1 MNNLKNQ
8 LPLIVCL
15 GWFAFGLSQEN
26 ELQPETKNEP
36 QTIDYQFEEVY
47 RKSGNYNDE
56 KGQTYEVARKS
67 WLLEL
72 QKNVTD
78 TLSNYKSEQK
88 KQFAEINLQKQQID
102 SLTVYRDLLLQQLED
117 TKKTK
122 DNIGFMGFLDMHKN
136 FYRFVMWFI
145 IIVLLGLF
153 LLFYYKFKQSN
164 IITEYAKNALNDLE
178 EEYATH
184 RQKALERE
192 QRAMRKLQDEIN
204 KNKYKNTK

>member
-1 MNNLKNQ
+1 MNNFKNQ
-8 LPLIVCL
+8 LPLILCL
-15 GWFAFGLSQEN
+15 GWFVLGLSQES
-26 ELQPETKNEP
+26 ESQTETKSEP
-36 QTIDYQFEEVY
+36 QTIDNQFEEVY
-47 RKSGNYNDE
+47 LKSGNYNDE
-56 KGQTYEVARKS
+56 KGQTYEVARKV

-72 QKNVTD
+72 QSNVMD
-78 TLSNYKSEQK
+78 TLSNYKSEIQ
-88 KQFAEINLQKQQID
+88 KQFAEINAQKQQID
-102 SLTVYRDLLLQQLED
+102 SLTAYRNQLLQQLEE

-164 IITEYAKNALNDLE
+164 IITEYSKNALTDLE
-178 EEYATH
+178 EEYTTH

-192 QRAMRKLQDEIN
+192 QKAMRKLQDEIN

>member
-1 MNNLKNQ
+1 MNNFKNQ
-8 LPLIVCL
+8 LPLILCL
-15 GWFAFGLSQEN
+15 GWFAVGLSQGSES
-26 ELQPETKNEP
+26 QTETKNEP
-36 QTIDYQFEEVY
+36 QTIDNQFEEVY

-56 KGQTYEVARKS
+56 NGQTYEVARKV

-78 TLSNYKSEQK
+78 TLSNYKSELQR
-88 KQFAEINLQKQQID
+88 QFTEINLQKQQLD
-102 SLTVYRDLLLQQLED
+102 SLTAYRDQLLQQLEE

-122 DNIGFMGFLDMHKN
+122 DSIGFMGFLDMHKN

-153 LLFYYKFKQSN
+153 LLFYYKFRQSN

-192 QRAMRKLQDEIN
+192 QKAMRKLQDEIN

>member
-8 LPLIVCL
+8 LPLILCL
-15 GWFAFGLSQEN
+15 GWFALGLSQESESRTDAQN
-26 ELQPETKNEP
+26 ER
-36 QTIDYQFEEVY
+36 QTIDNQFEDIY

-56 KGQTYEVARKS
+56 KGQTYEVARKT
-67 WLLEL
+67 WLLQL

-78 TLSNYKSEQK
+78 TLSNYKSELQ

-102 SLTVYRDLLLQQLED
+102 SLTAYRNQLLQQLEE
-117 TKKTK
+117 TKRTK
-122 DNIGFMGFLDMHKN
+122 DSIDFMGFLEMHKN
-136 FYRFVMWFI
+136 FYRFFMWFI
-145 IIVLLGLF
+145 IVVLLGLF
-153 LLFYYKFKQSN
+153 LLFFYKFKQSN
-164 IITEYAKNALNDLE
+164 IVTEYAKSALNDLE

>member
-8 LPLIVCL
+8 LPLILCL
-15 GWFAFGLSQEN
+15 GWFALGLSQEN
-26 ELQPETKNEP
+26 ELLPETKNGS

-56 KGQTYEVARKS
+56 KGQTYEVARKV

-78 TLSNYKSEQK
+78 TLSNYKSKLQ
-88 KQFAEINLQKQQID
+88 KQFAEINLQKAQID
-102 SLTVYRDLLLQQLED
+102 SLTAYRNLLLQQLEE
-117 TKKTK
+117 TKKTN
-122 DNIGFMGFLDMHKN
+122 DSISFMGFLDMHKN
-136 FYRFVMWFI
+136 IYRFVMWFI

-153 LLFYYKFKQSN
+153 VLFYYKFKQSN
-164 IITEYAKNALNDLE
+164 ITTEYAKNALLDLE

-192 QRAMRKLQDEIN
+192 QKAMRKLQDEIN